1 MKRRLVVP
9 ASALVLALLA
19 FDALAAGAPLG
30 YYRFPAIHAGTIVF
44 TAEGD
49 LYKVSV
55 EGGTA
60 ERLTSHPGMES
71 NAAISPDGAVVA
83 FSATYEGPTEVY
95 VMPLAGGLPRR
106 LTWDGSA
113 TVLGWTPDG
122 KVLYATTNRSTLP
135 DAQLSTVD
143 PASGARETLPLSQAA
158 EGSYDFSGRTLF
170 FSRLRYQGSH
180 TRRYKGGTAQKI
192 WKLAPGAA
200 EAVCLTAD
208 FDGTSRWPMGWR
220 GRVYFVSDRDGT
232 LNVWSMDESGGDLM
246 QHTRHDGWDVSS
258 PSLSDGKIAYQLGA
272 DLWVLDLATG
282 KDAAIA
288 VTLASDLDQTR
299 ERWVKKPMEYL
310 TSAHLSPDGDRV
322 ALTARGQVFVA
333 PARQGR
339 IVEAT
344 RRPGVRYRQARF
356 LPDGKSLAVLSD
368 ESGEVEWW
376 KLPANGV
383 GAGDA
388 LTSDGKVLR
397 FDGVPS
403 PDGKRIA
410 YHDKN
415 QELWILDLEKKKS
428 TRIATSRTGEF
439 LDLAWSP
446 DGAWLAYVAPGDNE
460 LSRIWLH
467 RPADGTTVP
476 LTSDRTGS
484 ASPAWTPDGKWLY
497 FLSDRELRSLVG
509 SPWGDRQPEPFFD
522 RITKIYLVDLPGG
535 QRSPWQPSDELA
547 PKEAKAQDDKDKD
560 KDKEKEK
567 DQEGE
572 AGDKPKGSAGAK
584 PKDKAVVVKIELD
597 GLDHRVQ
604 EVPLPADNYENLS
617 AGEKRLFFE
626 VRETSFERKARLA
639 YAEVTSHEPKV
650 KTLVPEV
657 KGYEPS
663 QDGKKLLVRKGD
675 DLYVIESS
683 AEESHDLSEKKV
695 SLDGWTFALDPREEW
710 RQMFREAWRLER
722 DYFYDRSMHGV
733 DWPAMRGKFE
743 PLVARVTDR
752 AELNDLLGQMVA
764 ELSALHMFVR
774 GGDLRETPDPVA
786 NSSLGAELDRDTAA
800 GGYRIRRIFRADP
813 DYPGELSPLAKP
825 AVGAA
830 EGDVLTAIDGVAL
843 LTVPDPGVLLRA
855 KAGKQVLLTIRETK
869 SGKTRDAIA
878 VPLPGAAA
886 DLRYDDWETTRR
898 LEVEEKGKGDLGYVH
913 LRAMGGSD
921 YSDWARNFYPVYRR
935 KGLIV
940 DVRHNRGGNIDSW
953 ILEKLMR
960 RAWFYWQPRV
970 GAPIWNMQYAF
981 RGPVVVLVDEW
992 TASDGEAFAEG
1003 FRRLG
1008 LGKVIGTRTWG
1019 GEIWLSSNN
1028 VLVDKG
1034 IATAAESGVFGPEGQ
1049 WLIEGRGVEPDVIVD
1064 NLPRA
1069 TFDGKDAQLEA
1080 AIAYLRETLQK
1091 QPVEEPKP
1099 PRYPDKSR

>member
-1 MKRRLVVP
+1 
-9 ASALVLALLA
+9 
-19 FDALAAGAPLG
+19 
-30 YYRFPAIHAGTIVF
+30 
-44 TAEGD
+44 
-49 LYKVSV
+49 
-55 EGGTA
+55 
-60 ERLTSHPGMES
+60 
-71 NAAISPDGAVVA
+71 
-83 FSATYEGPTEVY
+83 
-95 VMPLAGGLPRR
+95 
-106 LTWDGSA
+106 
-113 TVLGWTPDG
+113 
-122 KVLYATTNRSTLP
+122 
-135 DAQLSTVD
+135 
-143 PASGARETLPLSQAA
+143 
-158 EGSYDFSGRTLF
+158 
-170 FSRLRYQGSH
+170 
-180 TRRYKGGTAQKI
+180 
-192 WKLAPGAA
+192 
-200 EAVCLTAD
+200 
-208 FDGTSRWPMGWR
+208 
-220 GRVYFVSDRDGT
+220 
-232 LNVWSMDESGGDLM
+232 
-246 QHTRHDGWDVSS
+246 
-258 PSLSDGKIAYQLGA
+258 
-272 DLWVLDLATG
+272 
-282 KDAAIA
+282 
-288 VTLASDLDQTR
+288 
-299 ERWVKKPMEYL
+299 
-310 TSAHLSPDGDRV
+310 
-322 ALTARGQVFVA
+322 
-333 PARQGR
+333 
-339 IVEAT
+339 
-344 RRPGVRYRQARF
+344 
-356 LPDGKSLAVLSD
+356 
-368 ESGEVEWW
+368 
-376 KLPANGV
+376 
-383 GAGDA
+383 
-388 LTSDGKVLR
+388 
-397 FDGVPS
+397 
-403 PDGKRIA
+403 
-410 YHDKN
+410 
-415 QELWILDLEKKKS
+415 
-428 TRIATSRTGEF
+428 
-439 LDLAWSP
+439 
-446 DGAWLAYVAPGDNE
+446 
-460 LSRIWLH
+460 
-467 RPADGTTVP
+467 
-476 LTSDRTGS
+476 
-484 ASPAWTPDGKWLY
+484 
-497 FLSDRELRSLVG
+497 
-509 SPWGDRQPEPFFD
+509 
-522 RITKIYLVDLPGG
+522 
-535 QRSPWQPSDELA
+535 
-547 PKEAKAQDDKDKD
+547 
-560 KDKEKEK
+560 
-567 DQEGE
+567 
-572 AGDKPKGSAGAK
+572 
-584 PKDKAVVVKIELD
+584 
-597 GLDHRVQ
+597 
-604 EVPLPADNYENLS
+604 
-617 AGEKRLFFE
+617 
-626 VRETSFERKARLA
+626 
-639 YAEVTSHEPKV
+639 
-650 KTLVPEV
+650 
-657 KGYEPS
+657 
-663 QDGKKLLVRKGD
+663 
-675 DLYVIESS
+675 
-683 AEESHDLSEKKV
+683 
-695 SLDGWTFALDPREEW
+695 
-710 RQMFREAWRLER
+710 
-722 DYFYDRSMHGV
+722 
-733 DWPAMRGKFE
+733 
-743 PLVARVTDR
+743 
-752 AELNDLLGQMVA
+752 MVA